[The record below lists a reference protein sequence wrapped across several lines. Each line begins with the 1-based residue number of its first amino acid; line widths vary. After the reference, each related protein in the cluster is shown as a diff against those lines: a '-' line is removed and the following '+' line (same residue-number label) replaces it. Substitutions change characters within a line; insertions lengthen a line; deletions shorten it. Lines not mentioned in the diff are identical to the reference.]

1 MKRADYFLDFQKLEA
16 VTNTNY
22 CFDERD
28 KASFKIEFLK
38 QMYLNKPAIKYK
50 YPVMLYLGN
59 KKFSMKYELED
70 ILEMIKNGAT
80 KAETEYYRKY
90 FTEIIT
96 NKQKQQFLNSLKSF
110 TPCGIFYNRNSR
122 VEIRQLNGIVMLQN
136 IYVEI
141 NEQQIQLIKDD
152 KLTFA
157 VFSLLDINRFVV
169 LVKTTG
175 MNSKN
180 YKEFQKYVKTYYH
193 NLLRE
198 NILHETQINTTVYV
212 PCDENIYFDIH
223 SNILST
229 KSNKIMH

>member
-1 MKRADYFLDFQKLEA
+1 MKRADYFLDFQKLEEF
-16 VTNTNY
+16 TNSSY
-22 CFDERD
+22 WFGEKD
-28 KASFKIEFLK
+28 KANFKIEFLK
-38 QMYLNKPAIKYK
+38 QTYLNKPAKKFK

-80 KAETEYYRKY
+80 KAETEYYNNH
-90 FTEIIT
+90 FNEHG
-96 NKQKQQFLNSLKSF
+96 NNLLKQQFLNNFKAF
-110 TPCGIFYNRNSR
+110 TPCGIFYNRKSR
-122 VEIRQLNGIVMLQN
+122 VEIRKLNGIVMLQN
-136 IYVEI
+136 NYEEI
-141 NEQQIQLIKDD
+141 NEQQLQLIKDD

-157 VFSLLDINRFVV
+157 VFILLDINRFVV

-212 PCDENIYFDIH
+212 PCDKNIYFDIH